1 MADAPAGGSSWGP
14 FEVVLVLLLVIA
26 IFSNLGS
33 NKTKS
38 VLPITEPKKVTIKP
52 VNTTGN
58 TCGLSITAPLSLEK
72 VHGSVRLSGSVNGCK
87 WNPDGDTALF
97 AQIINGSGVPVSD
110 FITVTNNNSNFLN
123 TSFDTTI
130 YLNGNQVSGTGYLIL
145 IPAIQQG
152 GDPITVRVPL
162 RFVQN

>member
-33 NKTKS
+33 NKTKT
-38 VLPITEPKKVTIKP
+38 VLPVKEPKKVTITP
-52 VNTTGN
+52 VDTSANK
-58 TCGLSITAPLSLEK
+58 CGLSITAPLSLEK
-72 VHGSVRLSGSVNGCK
+72 VYDSVHLSGSVNGCK

-97 AQIINGSGVPVSD
+97 AQVINGSGVPVSE
-110 FITVTNNNSNFLN
+110 FTAVTNNNSNFLN

-130 YLNGNQVSGTGYLIL
+130 QLNGNQIPGTGYLIL

-152 GDPITVRVPL
+152 TNPITVRVPL
-162 RFVQN
+162 RFVRN